1 MADER
6 TTALPKPDCFIMA
19 NIHAKEIADNAII
32 AFFTAGIR
40 DRLTAEIQKE
50 AANKVHAEF
59 AKMAD
64 ALGYTISPLS
74 RTEGA
79 QS

>member
-19 NIHAKEIADNAII
+19 NIHAKEIADNSIVAY
-32 AFFTAGIR
+32 FTANICDGV
-40 DRLTAEIQKE
+40 AAKIQKSAE
-50 AANKVHAEF
+50 KKIHTEF
-59 AKMAD
+59 AKMAV